1 MSGRGLAARTMAPRE
16 RRRLRH
22 TIRRMHSRG
31 LERFLLLLGV
41 VLLAAVLAE
50 LILLTVAFPSQGMA
64 LWRAVAVEMVAGREA
79 AIPIALGGGVP
90 RWMVAQV
97 SATQDIGVVCL
108 AYPLFLRMMHHF
120 RDRENWLMTRLRR
133 IQKDADEHRGVVHRW
148 GGFGI
153 FLFMLVPFLVNG
165 PLVGAIAGRLTG
177 LNTRD
182 LMLPVVA
189 ATVISAVAWTYFYDA
204 VLRLAGDFHPLLPPI
219 LTAVIVGLVIG
230 SLVLRET
237 LQLRRERGARKD

>member
-1 MSGRGLAARTMAPRE
+1 MR
-16 RRRLRH
+16 
-22 TIRRMHSRG
+22 SRG
-31 LERFLLLLGV
+31 LERALLLLGLI
-41 VLLAAVLAE
+41 LLGTVLAE
-50 LILLTVAFPSQGMA
+50 LIVLTVVFPPQGAA

-79 AIPIALGGGVP
+79 AIPIALRGGVP

-108 AYPLFLRMMHHF
+108 AYPLFLWGMHRF
-120 RDRENWLMTRLRR
+120 RDSTGWLMTRLRR
-133 IQKDADEHRGVVHRW
+133 IQKDADEHRGMVHRW

-153 FLFMLVPFLVNG
+153 FAFMLVPFLVNG

-189 ATVISAVAWTYFYDA
+189 ATCIAAVAWTYFYDA
-204 VLRLAGDFHPLLPPI
+204 VLRLAGDLHPLLPPI
-219 LTAVIVGLVIG
+219 LTGVVIGLVLG

-237 LQLRRERGARKD
+237 LQLRRERAGRKGAS

>member
-1 MSGRGLAARTMAPRE
+1 MTGPAARKP
-16 RRRLRH
+16 RRRANRVRAG
-22 TIRRMHSRG
+22 IQRMRSRG
-31 LERFLLLLGV
+31 LERVVLLAGV
-41 VLLAAVLAE
+41 VLLGAVLAE

-108 AYPLFLRMMHHF
+108 AYPLFLRIMHRF
-120 RDRENWLMTRLRR
+120 RDSRSWLMTRLRR
-133 IQKDADEHRGVVHRW
+133 IQGDADEHRGLVRRW
-148 GGFGI
+148 GGFGV

-165 PLVGAIAGRLTG
+165 PLVGAVAGRLTG
-177 LNTRD
+177 MNTRD

-189 ATVISAVAWTYFYDA
+189 ATVISAFAWTYFYDA
-204 VLRLAGDFHPLLPPI
+204 VLGLAGDFHPLLPPI

-237 LQLRRERGARKD
+237 LQIRRERRRKA

>member
-1 MSGRGLAARTMAPRE
+1 MTGPQARKPRQ
-16 RRRLRH
+16 RANRVRAG
-22 TIRRMHSRG
+22 IQRMRSRG
-31 LERFLLLLGV
+31 LERVLLLLGV
-41 VLLAAVLAE
+41 ALLGAVLAE
-50 LILLTVAFPSQGMA
+50 LIVLTVLFPSPGMA

-108 AYPLFLRMMHHF
+108 AYPLFLRLMHRF
-120 RDRENWLMTRLRR
+120 RDSRGWLMTRLRR
-133 IQKDADEHRGVVHRW
+133 VQKDADEHRGLVHRW
-148 GGFGI
+148 GGFGV
-153 FLFMLVPFLVNG
+153 FVFMLVPFLVNG
-165 PLVGAIAGRLTG
+165 PLVGAIAGRITG
-177 LNTRD
+177 LTTRD

-189 ATVISAVAWTYFYDA
+189 ATVIAAVAWTYFYDA
-204 VLRLAGDFHPLLPPI
+204 VLRLAGNLHPLLPPI

-237 LQLRRERGARKD
+237 MQLRRERRARKET

>member
-1 MSGRGLAARTMAPRE
+1 MSGRGLAARTMAPPDG
-16 RRRLRH
+16 RRLRH
-22 TIRRMHSRG
+22 RIERMRSRG
-31 LERFLLLLGV
+31 LERVVLVVGVLLLG
-41 VLLAAVLAE
+41 AVLAE
-50 LILLTVAFPSQGMA
+50 LILLTVAFPPQGIA
-64 LWRAVAVEMVAGREA
+64 LWRAVAVEVVAGREA

-108 AYPLFLRMMHHF
+108 AYPLFLRAMHHF
-120 RDRENWLMTRLRR
+120 RDSRGWLMTRLRR
-133 IQKDADEHRGVVHRW
+133 IQKDADEHRGLVRRW

-153 FLFMLVPFLVNG
+153 FVFMLVPFLVNG

-189 ATVISAVAWTYFYDA
+189 STCIAAVAWTYFYDA
-204 VLRLAGDFHPLLPPI
+204 LLRLAGGLHPLLPPI
-219 LTAVIVGLVIG
+219 LTAVVVGLVLG

-237 LQLRRERGARKD
+237 LQLRRERQARKD

>member
-1 MSGRGLAARTMAPRE
+1 MPTEDGGRVRGRIQRMAS
-16 RRRLRH
+16 H
-22 TIRRMHSRG
+22 G

-41 VLLAAVLAE
+41 ALLGAVVAE
-50 LILLTVAFPSQGMA
+50 IVLLTVAFPAQGAA
-64 LWRAVAVEMVAGREA
+64 LWRAVAVEVVAGREA
-79 AIPIALGGGVP
+79 AIPIALRGGVP

-108 AYPLFLRMMHHF
+108 AYPLFLRGMHHF
-120 RDRENWLMTRLRR
+120 RDSQGWLMTRLRR
-133 IQKDADEHRGVVHRW
+133 IQKDADEHRGLVHKW
-148 GGFGI
+148 GGFGV

-182 LMLPVVA
+182 LMLPVAA
-189 ATVISAVAWTYFYDA
+189 ATCIAAVAWTYFYDA

-219 LTAVIVGLVIG
+219 LTAVIVGLVLG

-237 LQLRRERGARKD
+237 LQLRRERAARKGGS